1 MKNIAVKRGYLNE
14 DFRLFHIKDKKSMEF
29 QYHSHDFHK
38 IVIFISGNV
47 TYHIEEK
54 AYNLQPGDILLVGNT
69 EIHKPKIDPDK
80 VYERFVL
87 WIYPDF
93 LEKNNTEDT
102 NLFQCF
108 QKAKENQ
115 QHLIRL
121 DSTNAE
127 SVRRLLDRIEKAASL
142 CEYGKDVL
150 TKALFLQLMVIVNRL
165 YNKTGSD
172 LEINCYNE
180 TISKIINFINNNIQ
194 HELSIDSI
202 ASAFYMNR
210 YALMHKFKQE
220 TGSTIYD
227 YIIKKRLAMAK
238 ILIRKGIPISQI
250 YQECGFNDYSSFERA
265 FKKNI
270 GISPREYN
278 KSILTEFMDT

>member
-1 MKNIAVKRGYLNE
+1 MQENITKRGYLKE
-14 DFRLFHIKDKKSMEF
+14 DFHLFHIKDKKEMEF

-38 IVIFISGNV
+38 IVMFISGGV
-47 TYHIEEK
+47 TYHIEGK
-54 AYNLQPGDILLVGNT
+54 AYKLQPGDILLVGNT
-69 EIHKPKIDPDK
+69 EIHMPKIDPDK

-87 WIYPDF
+87 WVYPGF
-93 LEKNNTEDT
+93 LERNNTSDT

-121 DSTNAE
+121 DDTSIAAVTGIFD
-127 SVRRLLDRIEKAASL
+127 RLEKALSSN
-142 CEYGKDVL
+142 EYGKDVFS
-150 TKALFLQLMVIVNRL
+150 KAIFIQLMVIINRL
-165 YNKTGSD
+165 YAKTGSE
-172 LEINCYNE
+172 LEDNCYDE
-180 TISKIINFINNNIQ
+180 IVREIINFIVDNIHQ
-194 HELSIDSI
+194 ELSIDSI
-202 ASAFYMNR
+202 ASTFFMSR

-227 YIIKKRLAMAK
+227 YVIKKRLAMAK
-238 ILIRKGIPISQI
+238 LLIRNGMQISQI
-250 YQECGFNDYSSFERA
+250 PHECGFSDYSSFERA

-278 KSILTEFMDT
+278 KSIQVEFMDT

>member
-1 MKNIAVKRGYLNE
+1 MKDNTIKRGYLNE

-54 AYNLQPGDILLVGNT
+54 AYSLQPGDILLVGNT

-108 QKAKENQ
+108 QEAKENQ

-121 DSTNAE
+121 DSANVE
-127 SVRRLLDRIEKAASL
+127 SVRRLLDRIEKAASSD
-142 CEYGKDVL
+142 EYGKDVL
-150 TKALFLQLMVIVNRL
+150 TKALFLQLMVIINRL

-180 TISKIINFINNNIQ
+180 TISKVISFINSNIQ

-238 ILIRKGIPISQI
+238 ILIRKGMPISQI
-250 YQECGFNDYSSFERA
+250 YQECGFNYYSSFERT

-270 GISPREYN
+270 GISPREYS
-278 KSILTEFMDT
+278 KSILTELMDT

>member
-1 MKNIAVKRGYLNE
+1 MKDNAVKRGYLNE
-14 DFRLFHIKDKKSMEF
+14 DFRLFHIKDMKPMEF
-29 QYHSHDFHK
+29 QYHNHDFHK
-38 IVIFISGNV
+38 IIMFISGNV
-47 TYHIEEK
+47 TYHIEGK

-69 EIHKPKIDPDK
+69 EIHKPKIDSHK

-87 WIYPDF
+87 WVYPGF
-93 LEKNNTEDT
+93 LEKNNTEYT

-121 DSTNAE
+121 DSTNIEA
-127 SVRRLLDRIEKAASL
+127 VRRLLDRMEKAEFSG
-142 CEYGKDVL
+142 EYGKDVL
-150 TKALFLQLMVIVNRL
+150 IKALFLQLMVIINRL
-165 YNKTGSD
+165 YAKTGSEP
-172 LEINCYNE
+172 EINCYNE
-180 TISKIINFINNNIQ
+180 TISRVISFINSNIKN
-194 HELSIDSI
+194 ELSIDSI
-202 ASAFYMNR
+202 AGAFYMNR

-238 ILIRKGIPISQI
+238 ILIRKGMPVSHI